1 MEQVIIKAKV
11 PAFSIPSN
19 EYTKAQERI
28 EKFWDGKLS
37 IPAAK
42 KKVSLSNPEEC
53 DALFLP
59 HNPTDAWKLMSR
71 KLQWEETD
79 HAKGLKW
86 ENHEL
91 KTLEEL
97 QQPQNVLR
105 VVCISDTHAKHDKID
120 PARIPHGDIL
130 IHAGDITL
138 KGEVSSIKS
147 FRDWMGKLPHRHKI
161 VISGNH
167 DVSLDE
173 DYPCKMNAESINTA
187 RENILDVEEF
197 TYLNNDSV
205 TVEGYN
211 IYGSPVQPEFCKW
224 AFQRERGKDCRME
237 WEKIPTDTD
246 ILVTHGP
253 PLGFGDRCKNNSRAG
268 CFDLLRE
275 VQCRVKPY
283 AHVFGHVHEV
293 HGPST
298 DGQTLFVNASSCD
311 FFYRPTNPAIVFDL
325 PRRT

>member
-97 QQPQNVLR
+97 QQPQNVF
-105 VVCISDTHAKHDKID
+105 VYQ
-120 PARIPHGDIL
+120 IL
-130 IHAGDITL
+130 TPN
-138 KGEVSSIKS
+138 
-147 FRDWMGKLPHRHKI
+147 MTKL
-161 VISGNH
+161 
-167 DVSLDE
+167 
-173 DYPCKMNAESINTA
+173 
-187 RENILDVEEF
+187 IL
-197 TYLNNDSV
+197 
-205 TVEGYN
+205 
-211 IYGSPVQPEFCKW
+211 PEFHTET
-224 AFQRERGKDCRME
+224 F
-237 WEKIPTDTD
+237 
-246 ILVTHGP
+246 
-253 PLGFGDRCKNNSRAG
+253 
-268 CFDLLRE
+268 
-275 VQCRVKPY
+275 
-283 AHVFGHVHEV
+283 
-293 HGPST
+293 
-298 DGQTLFVNASSCD
+298 
-311 FFYRPTNPAIVFDL
+311 
-325 PRRT
+325 